1 MIALRFIALAFIV
14 SASRFVTDICPGVV
28 G

>member
-1 MIALRFIALAFIV
+1 MISLRCIALVLIV
-14 SASRFVTDICPGVV
+14 SASRFMTDICPGVV